1 MGTALSGRLMRGL
14 AAGRRLGAAILLLAS
29 LSLPAPAAEDV
40 ATGRYQLTIV
50 NTNTGQNFSPPV
62 IVLHSADYRMFEVG
76 RPATEALWR
85 LAEDGVTDSFM
96 ALRDQDPAID
106 QVLLGPS
113 VHRRNSPIVTLEFEA
128 PSEARLSL
136 AAMLTLTND
145 GFVAVQ
151 QVKLPTIVGQE
162 VRLDLLAY
170 DAGSEANTE
179 SCAHVPCEVHGIRK
193 TEGAEGLVRLHPGIR
208 GDADIPPRRG
218 WTKPPLGVLKLM
230 RID

>member
-1 MGTALSGRLMRGL
+1 MGRERSGRLIGGHT
-14 AAGRRLGAAILLLAS
+14 AGRSLGAAIALIAA
-29 LSLPAPAAEDV
+29 LSTPAAAAENV

-62 IVLHSADYRMFEVG
+62 IVLHTADYRMFEVG

-85 LAEDGVTDSFM
+85 LAEDGATDGFL
-96 ALRDQDPAID
+96 ALQDQDPAIE

-128 PSEARLSL
+128 SSEARLSL

-151 QVKLPTIVGQE
+151 QVNLPAIVGQE

-179 SCAHVPCEVHGIRK
+179 SCAHVPCEVHGKRM
-193 TEGAEGLVRLHPGIR
+193 TEGAEGMVRLHPGIR

>member
-1 MGTALSGRLMRGL
+1 MAGRSLGLALALLGAVCLPVTAAETVASGRYR
-14 AAGRRLGAAILLLAS
+14 
-29 LSLPAPAAEDV
+29 
-40 ATGRYQLTIV
+40 LTIV

-76 RPATEALWR
+76 RPAQEALWR
-85 LAEDGVTDSFM
+85 LAEDGATDGFL
-96 ALRDQDPAID
+96 ALQDRDPAID
-106 QVLLGPS
+106 RILVGPS

-128 PSEARLSL
+128 ASGARLSL

-151 QVKLPTIVGQE
+151 QVKLPSIVGQE

-179 SCAHVPCEVHGIRK
+179 SCAHVPCEVHGKRM
-193 TEGAEGLVRLHPGIR
+193 TEGAEGTVRLHPGIR

-218 WTKPPLGVLKLM
+218 WTKPPLGILKLM